1 MANAEDRVKNHPD
14 CDIIRVDA
22 LHIRALHLPP
32 VRCMMAQGSCAVSG
46 VITVTNNYCFSALY
60 ASNIRVT
67 TKTMLPVSTCTWYIT
82 DCMFRHFLLSALA
95 SVLMPELSRAV
106 LARGAFESTA
116 VTYK

>member
-1 MANAEDRVKNHPD
+1 MKNHPD
-14 CDIIRVDA
+14 CDIVRVDA

-67 TKTMLPVSTCTWYIT
+67 NKNNAAGTNLHLVHNRLYVPT
-82 DCMFRHFLLSALA
+82 LSPLGPGFCINA
-95 SVLMPELSRAV
+95 
-106 LARGAFESTA
+106 
-116 VTYK
+116 